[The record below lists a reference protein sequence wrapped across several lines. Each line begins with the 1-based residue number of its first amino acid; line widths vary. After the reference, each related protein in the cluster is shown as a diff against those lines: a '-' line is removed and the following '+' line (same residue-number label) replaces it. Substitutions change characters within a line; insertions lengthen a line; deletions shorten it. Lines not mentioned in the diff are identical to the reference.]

1 MKSDTW
7 LLFHLPTGVSLI
19 LKVEL
24 DFSRGK
30 KNHKRNSSQV
40 RIRDEGIY

>member
-7 LLFHLPTGVSLI
+7 VLFHLPTGVSLI

-30 KNHKRNSSQV
+30 KITKEIQV
-40 RIRDEGIY
+40 KSE